1 MSPSSP
7 TPDVS
12 RPRNVR
18 FAAFELDLATR
29 ELKKHGVKLRLA
41 EQPFRI
47 LAALLARPGELVSRA
62 ELQEEL
68 WPGEAA
74 GDFEQGLNRAV
85 SKLRDTLNDR
95 AASARLIETLP
106 GRGYRFVGTIE
117 APAEAPSSE
126 PPATARR
133 WRFVLWGLAAV
144 ALCGGLGV
152 AISVLFRPP
161 VPQAKWRKLTN
172 DNYVKFAPALSDGTR
187 IYFAAAY
194 DGEQFLAQVPVGGG
208 HPVRLSITPP
218 APSFVLH
225 DLSPDSQELLI
236 GAAPAF
242 SRERLLPLW
251 SLRVADGAARRLGN
265 AVAASAAYA
274 PSGEK
279 LIAYA
284 TRTELW
290 VAQSDGAQARRLL
303 ELKDSFLD
311 SVCWSPDGTLIRF
324 SRHNLLSG
332 HGVPWE
338 VRVDGEGLR
347 KVISNWKGESL
358 TAEGWWRKGG
368 LALFGSQGAIW
379 GRMEAWSPLP
389 VDDRLSR
396 LSEDTLELDPQFRLR
411 GGERFHTIGTD
422 RLGELQRFD
431 ERSGTWAP
439 LLEGLSIESVDY
451 SPDRQRM
458 TYVTYPQRALWV
470 RQADGSR
477 PIQLTSQPLNVSF
490 PQWSPDGKQ
499 IVFGARQGADQPVRL
514 YLIEADGGSPR
525 LVAPQEPG
533 SQRYPTWS
541 PDGQS
546 ILYDVANQFEQ
557 MYIRVADI
565 KTGKVTKL
573 PGSDGVVSPRRSPD
587 GKIIAG
593 FRYAAPHQMM
603 LFHVKEQ
610 RWQRVEGPGISW
622 PNWTP
627 DSQAIYGR
635 MGESVFRYRVDS
647 NRFEVVTEFK
657 PEEWGGFAHWMG
669 VGLDGRPL
677 RTLNRDSRQIYA
689 IQF

>member
-1 MSPSSP
+1 MSLVTS
-7 TPDVS
+7 TPDAS

-18 FAAFELDLATR
+18 FAAFELDLVTR
-29 ELKKHGVKLRLA
+29 ELTKHGVKLRLA

-68 WPGEAA
+68 WPADAA

-95 AASARLIETLP
+95 AASPRYIETLP
-106 GRGYRFVGTIE
+106 GRGYRFVGTLE
-117 APAEAPSSE
+117 APPETTPRE
-126 PPATARR
+126 PAGESKR
-133 WRFVLWGLAAV
+133 WPLVLWGVVSV
-144 ALCGGLGV
+144 ALVVGLGM
-152 AISVLFRPP
+152 AASLLFRPP
-161 VPQAKWRKLTN
+161 VPPAKWRKLTN
-172 DNYVKFAPALSDGTR
+172 DNYVKFAPALTDGTR

-225 DLSPDSQELLI
+225 DLSRDSQELLM
-236 GAAPAF
+236 GAAPSF
-242 SRERLLPLW
+242 NRERMLPLW

-265 AVAASAAYA
+265 AVATSAAYA
-274 PSGEK
+274 PAGENR
-279 LIAYA
+279 IAYS

-290 VAQSDGAQARRLL
+290 IAQADGSQPRRII
-303 ELKDSFLD
+303 ELKDSVLD
-311 SVCWSPDGTLIRF
+311 SICWSPDGTLLRF
-324 SRHNLLSG
+324 SRHNPLSG

-338 VRVDGEGLR
+338 IRADGQGLR
-347 KVISNWKGESL
+347 KVVATWKGESL
-358 TAEGWWRKGG
+358 TAEGWLRKGG
-368 LALFGSQGAIW
+368 PALFGSEGTIW
-379 GRMEAWSPLP
+379 GRVEAWSPLP
-389 VDDRLSR
+389 VDDRPSR
-396 LSEDTLELDPQFRLR
+396 LTEATLELDPQFRLR
-411 GGERFHTIGTD
+411 NAESFHTIGTD

-431 ERSGTWAP
+431 ERSGSWAP

-458 TYVTYPQRALWV
+458 AYVTYPQRALWV
-470 RQADGSR
+470 RKADGSQ
-477 PIQLTSQPLNVSF
+477 PIQLTSQPLSVSF

-514 YLIEADGGSPR
+514 YLIDAEGGSPR

-587 GKIIAG
+587 GQIIAG
-593 FRYAAPHQMM
+593 LRYAAPHHLM
-603 LFHVKEQ
+603 LFHVKEK

-622 PNWTP
+622 PNWTS
-627 DSQAIYGR
+627 DSKSLYGR
-635 MGESVFRYRVDS
+635 MGDSVFRYRVDR

-657 PEEWGGFAHWMG
+657 AEEWGGFAHWMG
-669 VGLDGRPL
+669 VGLDDRPL
-677 RTLNRDSRQIYA
+677 RMLNRDSRQIYA